1 MNFSVSQ
8 ASMHLAKWNKTF
20 LITQKKRY
28 TVMFSMLINITME
41 VLNIS
46 FSIIFLTIR
55 NVDDQDEDGITERVP
70 QL

>member
-55 NVDDQDEDGITERVP
+55 NVDDQDEDGITEFVP

>member
-1 MNFSVSQ
+1 
-8 ASMHLAKWNKTF
+8 MHLAKWNKTF

>member
-1 MNFSVSQ
+1 
-8 ASMHLAKWNKTF
+8 
-20 LITQKKRY
+20 
-28 TVMFSMLINITME
+28 ME

-55 NVDDQDEDGITERVP
+55 NVDDQDEDGITEFVP